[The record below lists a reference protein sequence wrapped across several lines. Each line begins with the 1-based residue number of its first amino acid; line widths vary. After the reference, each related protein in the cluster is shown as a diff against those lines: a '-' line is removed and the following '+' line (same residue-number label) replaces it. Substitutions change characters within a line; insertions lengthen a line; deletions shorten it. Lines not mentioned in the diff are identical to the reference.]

1 MDKEKNS
8 KIRLRFAPSP
18 TGFLH
23 IGGLRTALFDYL
35 IAKSLGGILYLRI
48 EDTDSKREV
57 EGAADKL
64 IDILAWAGITFD
76 EGPEGINRKPSPSRE
91 ALATPPKEGIG
102 NYGPYVQSQRL
113 DIYKKYTQELLAKG
127 EAYSCFCTEERLTQM
142 RADQE
147 AMKKP
152 PRYDRACRD
161 LSREEVERRIA
172 AGEKYVIRH
181 KLPLSGEIIVQE
193 ELRGELKFK
202 YEDLDDYV
210 LIKSDGVPTYQFASV
225 VDDHLMETSHV
236 VRGEEWLP
244 SYPKNISL
252 YKSFCWDAPKF
263 IHLPLVLDKNGG
275 KLSKRKGDV
284 AVEDFRAKG
293 YLPEALLN
301 FNALLGWSP
310 YAKASAD
317 AASGQS
323 NSEIFTMEEA
333 IKNFDYHDIGV
344 SPAVFNTEKLDYLNG
359 IYIRKKELPELVELC
374 KPYLAENLK
383 LTSNDYKKSDTFLLK
398 VINLER
404 ERLKILSEI
413 GEHTKL
419 FFVDNLE
426 YDKDLLIWKKST
438 SVDTCQNLKN
448 MLELLESIVETDWQT
463 KKIEEIVMNY
473 LKINNKGVGDYLWP
487 MRVALT
493 GEKASPSPFE
503 MADCLGKTE
512 TLEKIKIAI
521 KKIS

>member
-1 MDKEKNS
+1 
-8 KIRLRFAPSP
+8 
-18 TGFLH
+18 
-23 IGGLRTALFDYL
+23 
-35 IAKSLGGILYLRI
+35 
-48 EDTDSKREV
+48 
-57 EGAADKL
+57 
-64 IDILAWAGITFD
+64 
-76 EGPEGINRKPSPSRE
+76 
-91 ALATPPKEGIG
+91 
-102 NYGPYVQSQRL
+102 
-113 DIYKKYTQELLAKG
+113 
-127 EAYSCFCTEERLTQM
+127 
-142 RADQE
+142 
-147 AMKKP
+147 
-152 PRYDRACRD
+152 
-161 LSREEVERRIA
+161 
-172 AGEKYVIRH
+172 
-181 KLPLSGEIIVQE
+181 
-193 ELRGELKFK
+193 
-202 YEDLDDYV
+202 LDDYV
-210 LIKSDGVPTYQFASV
+210 LIKSDGIPTYQFASV
-225 VDDHLMETSHV
+225 VDDHLMEISHV

-252 YKSFCWDAPKF
+252 YKSFGWTPPKF

-310 YAKASAD
+310 YAKVSSSAKATEDKPVD

-333 IKNFDYHDIGV
+333 IKNFDYHKIGV

-374 KPYLAENLK
+374 KPYLTENLQ
-383 LTSNDYKKSDTFLLK
+383 LTSNDHKKSDAFLLK

-404 ERLKILSEI
+404 ERLKTLSEI

-426 YDKDLLIWKKST
+426 YDKDLLVWKKST
-438 SVDTCQNLKN
+438 PADTCQNLKN
-448 MLELLESIVETDWQT
+448 LLELSESITETDWQT

-473 LKINNKGVGDYLWP
+473 IKTNNKGVGDYLWP

-503 MADCLGKTE
+503 MADCLGKE
-512 TLEKIKIAI
+512 EVLEKIKKAI
-521 KKIS
+521 EKLK